1 MVKMLARMRTFIDEE
16 LSLSLLWITSIV
28 TFIVSKIIQIQLL
41 DKSYSDSKF
50 PVPFYEGQTT
60 FDAIETKAHFQ
71 VLIENNTLDV
81 FWRTQLIDFVYIL
94 ATFLFTIFAIVS
106 VYKMLAF
113 SIKLQRISWHMIFLM
128 PLNAILDVFEN
139 LVSFIM
145 LSNPTDFANWLII
158 PYSSF
163 AVAKFTFYLI
173 GYLWII
179 AALFIKLFYV
189 KNMKK
194 PSVID

>member
-1 MVKMLARMRTFIDEE
+1 MRTFIDEE

>member
-94 ATFLFTIFAIVS
+94 ATFLFTIFAMVS